1 MMNQTASPTLTL
13 PTAKA
18 AARAHPW
25 HRFALGGVLLLA
37 VCLHFFRLEQE
48 GYGNLYYAAAVKSML
63 TSWRNFFYVSFDPG
77 GFVSVDKSPLGLW
90 TQALSAT
97 IFGFNGWSLMLPQ
110 ALAGVLSVALLY
122 HLVRR
127 VFGPTAGVI
136 AALVLAL
143 TPISLAANRNNTMD
157 SQLVFTSLLATWAVS
172 LAADA
177 KRGRLRWLLLC
188 AFFVGLGFNIKML
201 QAVMVLP
208 AFYLWY
214 LITPPIAW
222 WKRVLHLALASVVLI
237 VVSFAWVVAVDLT
250 PPDQRPFVGS
260 SHDNTVMELIVGHN
274 GLARLGILGRWFGGS
289 GPRAG
294 EPPPGSPPGGQPG
307 GRPPDQ
313 PPRGQSLSGNQPPQ
327 NPPPS
332 GGQPGRG
339 PLQDETGEAGP
350 FRLFN
355 KQLAGQISW
364 LLPLA
369 GLGLVA
375 AAWQIKRPD
384 LSGLAKRPRSEAERG
399 GDLKGLA
406 QRQALIL
413 WGAWL
418 APQVVFF
425 SYAGLFHRYYL
436 EMLSPAIAALVGA
449 GFVALWND
457 YRHHRWRGW
466 LLPVALVV
474 SAGVEAFILAQFP
487 GWSRWLTPLV
497 VGLSLV
503 AAIGLIVSRL
513 IRSRSHPA
521 FRLLP
526 TAFCF
531 LSLLIAPTT
540 WASTVLAGRNASL
553 PYAGPELLE
562 RPQRSGGNRLPDVS
576 KLVDYLSANRNGEK
590 FLVATLN
597 ANSAAPIIL
606 ATGEPVMALGGFS
619 GSDNILAT
627 QELAAKVAQ
636 GEVRFFLV
644 PLPPGPPPR
653 GDNPGGGP
661 LPNAPGQQSDTL
673 RWVAEHCTAV
683 PLSLWQSQSSAP
695 PPPNGGPGGQQ
706 QLFDCGSAQ

>member
-13 PTAKA
+13 PAAKA
-18 AARAHPW
+18 AARARPW

-63 TSWRNFFYVSFDPG
+63 TNWRNFFYVSFDPG

-90 TQALSAT
+90 TQALSAM

-110 ALAGVLSVALLY
+110 ALAGMLSVALLY
-122 HLVRR
+122 PLVRR

-157 SQLVFTSLLATWAVS
+157 SQLVFTSLLAAWAVS

-177 KRGRLRWLLLC
+177 KPGRLRWLLLC

-208 AFYLWY
+208 AFYLLY
-214 LITPPIAW
+214 LFAPIAW
-222 WKRVLHLALASVVLI
+222 WKRILHLALASVVLI
-237 VVSFAWVVAVDLT
+237 VVSLAWVVAVDLT

-294 EPPPGSPPGGQPG
+294 GPPPGSPPGGQPG

-313 PPRGQSLSGNQPPQ
+313 PPSGNQPPQ

-375 AAWQIKRPD
+375 AAWQTNLRWP
-384 LSGLAKRPRSEAERG
+384 LH
-399 GDLKGLA
+399 
-406 QRQALIL
+406 QQHQALL
-413 WGAWL
+413 MWGAWL
-418 APQVVFF
+418 VPQVVFF

-436 EMLSPAIAALVGA
+436 EMLAPAIAALVGA

-466 LLPVALVV
+466 LLPASLVV
-474 SAGVEAFILAQFP
+474 SAGVEALILAQFP
-487 GWSRWLTPLV
+487 AWSGWLTPLV

-513 IRSRSHPA
+513 IRNPHATFHIPPSTIAA
-521 FRLLP
+521 FGL
-526 TAFCF
+526 AAI
-531 LSLLIAPTT
+531 LIAPTT
-540 WASTVLAGRNASL
+540 WASTVLAGSNTSL

-562 RPQRSGGNRLPDVS
+562 RPQRSGGNSMPDVS

-619 GSDNILAT
+619 GSDNILSAE
-627 QELAAKVAQ
+627 ELEAKVAQ

-644 PLPPGPPPR
+644 PLQPGPPPL
-653 GDNPGGGP
+653 GGNPGSAP
-661 LPNAPGQQSDTL
+661 PPNAPRPPEQQNEAL

-683 PLSLWQSQSSAP
+683 PSSLWQSQSSAP

>member
-1 MMNQTASPTLTL
+1 
-13 PTAKA
+13 
-18 AARAHPW
+18 
-25 HRFALGGVLLLA
+25 
-37 VCLHFFRLEQE
+37 
-48 GYGNLYYAAAVKSML
+48 
-63 TSWRNFFYVSFDPG
+63 
-77 GFVSVDKSPLGLW
+77 
-90 TQALSAT
+90 
-97 IFGFNGWSLMLPQ
+97 
-110 ALAGVLSVALLY
+110 
-122 HLVRR
+122 
-127 VFGPTAGVI
+127 
-136 AALVLAL
+136 
-143 TPISLAANRNNTMD
+143 
-157 SQLVFTSLLATWAVS
+157 
-172 LAADA
+172 
-177 KRGRLRWLLLC
+177 
-188 AFFVGLGFNIKML
+188 
-201 QAVMVLP
+201 
-208 AFYLWY
+208 
-214 LITPPIAW
+214 
-222 WKRVLHLALASVVLI
+222 
-237 VVSFAWVVAVDLT
+237 
-250 PPDQRPFVGS
+250 
-260 SHDNTVMELIVGHN
+260 
-274 GLARLGILGRWFGGS
+274 
-289 GPRAG
+289 
-294 EPPPGSPPGGQPG
+294 
-307 GRPPDQ
+307 
-313 PPRGQSLSGNQPPQ
+313 
-327 NPPPS
+327 
-332 GGQPGRG
+332 
-339 PLQDETGEAGP
+339 LQDETGEAGL

-375 AAWQIKRPD
+375 AAWQINLRWP
-384 LSGLAKRPRSEAERG
+384 LH
-399 GDLKGLA
+399 
-406 QRQALIL
+406 QQHQALL
-413 WGAWL
+413 MWGAWL

-497 VGLSLV
+497 VGLSLI

-513 IRSRSHPA
+513 IRSRAHPA

-526 TAFCF
+526 PAFCF

-562 RPQRSGGNRLPDVS
+562 RPQRSGGNSMPDVS
-576 KLVDYLSANRNGEK
+576 KLVDYLSANRHGEK

-644 PLPPGPPPR
+644 PLPPGPPPP

-661 LPNAPGQQSDTL
+661 LPNAPGQQTDTL

-683 PLSLWQSQSSAP
+683 SSSLWQSASSAPTPPQPGDGPGNPP
-695 PPPNGGPGGQQ
+695 PPPNIGPPGQQ